1 MKDTKPSMLQN
12 ILFCLQRH
20 FGKSKEYGEGRDE
33 YQWLGVR
40 ECVDYKGTMLR
51 KF

>member
-12 ILFCLQRH
+12 IWFCLQRH

-33 YQWLGVR
+33 CQWLGVR
-40 ECVDYKGTMLR
+40 ECVDYKGTILR

>member
-12 ILFCLQRH
+12 IWFCLQRH

-33 YQWLGVR
+33 CQWLG
-40 ECVDYKGTMLR
+40 ECVDYKGTILR